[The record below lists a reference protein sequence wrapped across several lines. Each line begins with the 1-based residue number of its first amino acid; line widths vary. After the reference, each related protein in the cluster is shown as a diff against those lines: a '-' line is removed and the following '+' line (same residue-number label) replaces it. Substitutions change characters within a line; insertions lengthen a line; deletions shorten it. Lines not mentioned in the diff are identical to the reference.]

1 MNTYIAT
8 CKFGLE
14 AVVAQELKDLDAQD
28 IVTANARVFF
38 SGGWDTLCRANL
50 WLRTAD
56 RVFFVIGSFQART
69 FDELFE
75 GVKALPWENYISA
88 NAEFPVKGKTAKS
101 QLHSVSDCQ
110 SITKKA
116 IVERLKLKYHRQ
128 WFEETGKKYIVEVG
142 LLDDVAT
149 LAIDASGVGLNRRGY
164 RLLNA
169 EAPLAETL
177 AAALVLISRVHFERP
192 FWDPM
197 CGSGTIPIEAAM
209 IAQNRAPGL
218 TRSFALEEW
227 EFIPRGIFQS
237 TKAEAASLV
246 RCDAPCDISG
256 SDIDSGALNL
266 ARQHAKNAGVDIRF
280 FKQDVTQIKSDIPGG
295 TIICNPPYGERLLER
310 GEAETLYR
318 EMGTALRALDGWKYG
333 ILTSHPQFE
342 RFFGKTADKR
352 RKLYNSSIICQYYQ
366 YFYPKR

>member
-14 AVVAQELKDLDAQD
+14 AVVAQELKDLGAQD
-28 IVTANARVFF
+28 INTANARVFF
-38 SGGWDTLCRANL
+38 SGGWDMLSRANL

-56 RVFFVIGSFQART
+56 RVFMVIGSFPART

-128 WFEETGKKYIVEVG
+128 WFEETGKKYIIEVG

-149 LAIDASGVGLNRRGY
+149 LALDASGVGLNRRGY

-177 AAALVLISRVHFERP
+177 ASALILISRVQLDRS

-218 TRSFALEEW
+218 SRSFALEEW
-227 EFIPRGIFQS
+227 EFIPKGIFQAA
-237 TKAEAASLV
+237 KAEAIGLV
-246 RCDAPCDISG
+246 RSDVHYDIAG
-256 SDIDSGALNL
+256 SDIDGSALDL
-266 ARQHAKNAGVDIRF
+266 ARQHAKNAGVNIRF
-280 FKQDVTQIKSDIPGG
+280 FKQDVANITSDIPGG

-310 GEAETLYR
+310 SEAETLYR
-318 EMGTALRALDGWKYG
+318 AMGRAFMSLNGWKYG

-342 RFFGKTADKR
+342 RYFGKSADKR